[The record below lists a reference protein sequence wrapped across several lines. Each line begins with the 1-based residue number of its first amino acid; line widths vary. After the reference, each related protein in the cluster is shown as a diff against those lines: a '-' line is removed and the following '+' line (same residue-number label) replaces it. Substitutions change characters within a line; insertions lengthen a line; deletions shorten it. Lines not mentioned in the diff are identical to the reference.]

1 MNKRIGWLAL
11 LPLALAGCAGAGSGG
26 SATLG
31 STLYPPAAYEHR
43 VATNDVEI
51 YWHCARPDAGTAQV
65 EGVVRNFKGGVVSFM
80 ELEIAAVD
88 AQGRDVAGA
97 KTALPAIRLF
107 ANQVS
112 PFALRVSASGAER
125 FDLYYSYDRDA
136 TPGEAQQ
143 ARFIVRDGCSATQH
157 LVRQQR

>member
-1 MNKRIGWLAL
+1 MKKPIGWLVL
-11 LPLALAGCAGAGSGG
+11 LATGLAGCAGSASSGP
-26 SATLG
+26 ATLG
-31 STLYPPAAYEHR
+31 SVPYPPAAYEHR

-80 ELEIAAVD
+80 ELELVAVD
-88 AQGRDVAGA
+88 AQGRNVAGA
-97 KTALPAIRLF
+97 KTALPSIRLF

-112 PFALRVSASGAER
+112 PFALRVSAGGAER

-136 TPGEAQQ
+136 THGEAQQ
-143 ARFIVRDGCSATQH
+143 AHFMARDSCSATEH